1 MRNLIGLLAF
11 AAASIATA
19 QPSISVTPAT
29 IEFGRIGPTR
39 ADTTV
44 VIANRG
50 AQPLVI
56 ERLVTSCGCTTAPF
70 ERRELAPGES
80 VSVAVSVDA
89 RHKNND
95 VRTSVTIL
103 SNDSASP
110 RLAVPLH
117 ATVVRA
123 VSMPEMLGPVDGPV
137 GKPQQI
143 ELQIRNVSGEP
154 LHLSAPRVT
163 GDGLEATIG
172 LNEITIPAGEERSIP
187 VTITAKKSGTTSGTL
202 TISTDNAFQ
211 PELAVGIYSNV
222 ASDSR
227 TTAKP

>member
-1 MRNLIGLLAF
+1 
-11 AAASIATA
+11 
-19 QPSISVTPAT
+19 
-29 IEFGRIGPTR
+29 
-39 ADTTV
+39 
-44 VIANRG
+44 
-50 AQPLVI
+50 
-56 ERLVTSCGCTTAPF
+56 
-70 ERRELAPGES
+70 
-80 VSVAVSVDA
+80 
-89 RHKNND
+89 
-95 VRTSVTIL
+95 
-103 SNDSASP
+103 
-110 RLAVPLH
+110 
-117 ATVVRA
+117 VRA

-137 GKPQQI
+137 GQPQEIQ
-143 ELQIRNVSGEP
+143 LQIRNVSGEP

-163 GDGLEATIG
+163 GDDGLEATIG